1 MMNGWNPIARLLAGT
16 VVMLGTGW
24 FSERVQ
30 AQVVPD
36 GTLQSESSAVNAV
49 TLGGTT
55 YTITGGAARG
65 GNLFHSFD
73 QFSVPLG
80 DTVVFANGDSFAN
93 IISRVTGGTLSDLQG
108 TIQAGGSANVFLIN
122 PAGIVFGPNARLA
135 IGGSFFASTG
145 EGLRFDNGFVY
156 GIASPEVPPLLT
168 VSAPIGLRLGN
179 GPGDIRVV
187 GQGSLAPGG
196 VAVAE
201 GQSLSLIGG
210 NVALMGAQLTAPGGR
225 IDIGAVREASE
236 LSLTPDGSGFE
247 VGFDGVSGYGDIQLS
262 NRSVLNASGITGGAI
277 ELQGRAV
284 TLTDQSALISDTL
297 GDEDGRGVRIVA
309 DQVRLLGSSYI
320 GAATSGSG
328 AGSSVEVTAD
338 EIELVGTAI
347 ANYKLVEFTIF
358 LGARQISDRQI
369 GGIATT
375 TVATGRTGDIS
386 LTARSILIDEG
397 VLVSTE
403 SFGTGDSGDIAIT
416 ATESFSLR
424 GSGLL
429 GGSRVSGIPV
439 LTLEGTPSGLTTG
452 GIPAGSGGNITI
464 NTGRLTIAGNGA
476 IAVGTQSDQDSGN
489 LVINATES
497 VTLQGSGVEPYIF
510 PTQITTIS
518 LGGSG
523 AAGDIQITTGRLA
536 LLDGALMFAD
546 SGVRTVAGIIPV
558 GGPAGNVTITATETV
573 DIIGSQTLGASL
585 LSSTVRSRTF
595 TDAPAGSVQITTPN
609 LTLRD
614 GGQIT
619 SATLNDG
626 AGGAIAIDAQTV
638 LVSGAASEDADSI
651 SGIFAN
657 SGAEVLVSFNTGEIE
672 SIPASG
678 AGGAI
683 TINADTLTVQ
693 DTAEVTVGSFGS
705 GAAGNLAITADV
717 IRLASNGRLTATT
730 TSDGGGNIT
739 LTANRLTLDSSRI
752 TASSE
757 SGDGGNLSFNLR
769 DLLLLRNGSLIST
782 EAGTAGAGGNGG
794 NIVLNLPTGFIVAVP
809 IENSDIRANAFEGD
823 GGSVTITARSL
834 LGIEFRPDV
843 LDTPLSDIT
852 ASSRFGN
859 SGTVTITELTP
870 DIAQDEV
877 TLPTETAPTALA
889 QGCRAQGAQAGSFVV
904 TGRGGLPTNPT
915 DPLSADTIW
924 QDLAPIP
931 LTEDGAEPS
940 PAASAPE
947 PTAPIVEAQSW
958 TRAED
963 GTVTLLAN
971 ATAAPDYFAS
981 RVNCAGE

>member
-1 MMNGWNPIARLLAGT
+1 MKINHWNQISRLLAGT
-16 VVMLGTGW
+16 VLLLGTGW
-24 FSERVQ
+24 FTESGQ
-30 AQVVPD
+30 AQVLPD
-36 GTLQSESSAVNAV
+36 GTLPSEPSVVTTV
-49 TLGGTT
+49 TLDGTT
-55 YTITGGAARG
+55 YTITGGALRG
-65 GNLFHSFD
+65 SNLFHSFD

-80 DTVVFANGDSFAN
+80 DTVVFANGDSIAN
-93 IISRVTGGTLSDLQG
+93 IVSRVTGGTLSDLQG
-108 TIQAGGSANVFLIN
+108 TIQAGGSANLFLIN
-122 PAGIVFGPNARLA
+122 PAGIIFGPNARLE
-135 IGGSFFASTG
+135 IGGSFLASTG

-156 GIASPEVPPLLT
+156 GTANPEAPPLLT
-168 VSAPIGLRLGN
+168 VSAPIGLNLSN
-179 GPGDIRVV
+179 GPGNI
-187 GQGSLAPGG
+187 
-196 VAVAE
+196 AVAGADLFVAD
-201 GQSLSLIGG
+201 GQTLALIGG
-210 NVALMGAQLTAPGGR
+210 NVTLTGAQVMAPGGR
-225 IDIGAVREASE
+225 IEIGAPMETSE
-236 LSLTPDGSGFE
+236 LTLTPDGPGFA
-247 VGFDGVSGYGDIQLS
+247 VGFDGVNGFGDIQLS
-262 NRSVLNASGITGGAI
+262 NRSVLNASGTAGGAI
-277 ELQGRAV
+277 DLRGRSV
-284 TLTDQSALISDTL
+284 SLKGQSALISDTL
-297 GDEDGRGVRIVA
+297 GNQDGRGVRIVA
-309 DQVRLLGSSYI
+309 DQFRLLDSSYI
-320 GAATSGSG
+320 GSATSGDG
-328 AGSSVEVTAD
+328 AGSSVEVTAN
-338 EIELVGTAI
+338 EIEIVGTAI

-369 GGIATT
+369 GGIAATT
-375 TVATGRTGDIS
+375 IATGRTGDIA
-386 LTARSILIDEG
+386 LNARNILIDEG
-397 VLVSTE
+397 VLISTE
-403 SFGTGDSGDIAIT
+403 SFGTGDSGDIDIT
-416 ATESFSLR
+416 ATESLSIR

-439 LTLEGTPSGLTTG
+439 LTLEGTPTGLTTG
-452 GIPAGSGGNITI
+452 GIPAGSSGNITI
-464 NTGRLTIAGNGA
+464 NTARLTMAGNGA
-476 IAVGTQSDQDSGN
+476 IAVGTQSDQAAGN

-497 VTLQGSGVEPYIF
+497 VTLEGGGVEPYIF

-558 GGPAGNVTITATETV
+558 GGPAGNVTIAATESV
-573 DIIGSQTLGASL
+573 DIIGSQPLGASL

-595 TDAPAGSVQITTPN
+595 TNAPAGVVQITTPN

-614 GGQIT
+614 GGQVT

-626 AGGAIAIDAQTV
+626 AGGAIAIDAQNI
-638 LVSGAASEDADSI
+638 LISGAASEAADSI

-672 SIPASG
+672 SVPASG
-678 AGGAI
+678 PGGAI
-683 TINADTLTVQ
+683 TINANTLTVQ
-693 DTAEVTVGSFGS
+693 DTAEITVGSFGS

-739 LTANRLTLDSSRI
+739 LTANRLALDSSRI

-794 NIVLNLPTGFIVAVP
+794 NISLNLPTGFIVAVP

-834 LGIEFRPDV
+834 LGIEFRPNV

-859 SGTVTITELTP
+859 SGTVTIDQLSP
-870 DIAQDEV
+870 DIAQDDGA
-877 TLPTETAPTALA
+877 LPTETAPTALA
-889 QGCRAQGAQAGSFVV
+889 QGCRGLGTQVGSFVV
-904 TGRGGLPTNPT
+904 TGRGGLPTNPA
-915 DPLSADTIW
+915 DPLNADAIW
-924 QDLAPIP
+924 QDLAPIS
-931 LTEDGAEPS
+931 LTEDITEPS
-940 PAASAPE
+940 PAASVPE

-963 GTVTLLAN
+963 GTVMLLAN
-971 ATAAPDYFAS
+971 ATAAPDHFVS